1 MGKKTRIGLQ
11 QSRRRPILQLESDH
25 KKEDRGSGS
34 EGELGVAGPA
44 RLVKGGQ
51 SRANNTPVGNW
62 ADKDNPARCRHCQ
75 GHVSLVTNWPNAA
88 RDPSPTQFHLPVRQQ
103 CPSKPIPSMY

>member
-44 RLVKGGQ
+44 RPG
-51 SRANNTPVGNW
+51 W
-62 ADKDNPARCRHCQ
+62 
-75 GHVSLVTNWPNAA
+75 
-88 RDPSPTQFHLPVRQQ
+88 
-103 CPSKPIPSMY
+103 